1 MGKVFAEI
9 DDRLAGWIRGQQ
21 MFFVAT
27 APEAGGHI
35 NLSPKG
41 PIESLQV
48 LDPHTIA
55 YLDLIGSGAE
65 TVAHL
70 RQNGRICVMLCAFQG
85 PPRILRMHGRGTVL
99 APGGD
104 RFDRTA
110 AAFDLAAI
118 PAAEH
123 AARSIVLVEV
133 QRIADSCG
141 FDVPLM
147 VEQGRRP
154 QRGAWVDNKLAK
166 GGRAALAEY
175 VAEHNAESIDGLP
188 ALPLTEGRLQA

>member
-9 DDRLAGWIRGQQ
+9 DDKLVGWIRGQQ

-65 TVAHL
+65 TIAHL

-99 APGGD
+99 APGCD
-104 RFDRTA
+104 RYDRA
-110 AAFDLAAI
+110 AATFDLAAV

-123 AARSIVLVEV
+123 AARSIIMVEV

-166 GGRAALAEY
+166 GGQAALAAY

-188 ALPLTEGRLQA
+188 ALP

>member
-9 DDRLAGWIRGQQ
+9 DDKLASWIRGQQ

-99 APGGD
+99 EPGHD
-104 RFDRTA
+104 RYDCTA
-110 AAFDLAAI
+110 EAFDLAAI

-123 AARSIVLVEV
+123 AARSIVLVEL

-188 ALPLTEGRLQA
+188 ALPLTAGRLQA

>member
-9 DDRLAGWIRGQQ
+9 DDKLASWIRGQQ

-27 APEAGGHI
+27 APEVGGHI

-85 PPRILRMHGRGTVL
+85 SPRILRLHGRGTVL
-99 APGGD
+99 APGRDG
-104 RFDRTA
+104 FDRTA
-110 AAFDLAAI
+110 GTFDLAAM
-118 PAAEH
+118 PAAEY
-123 AARSIVLVEV
+123 AARSIIVVDL

-147 VEQGRRP
+147 IDQGRRP
-154 QRGAWVDNKLAK
+154 QRMAWIDNKLAK
-166 GGRAALAEY
+166 GGEAALAAY
-175 VAEHNAESIDGLP
+175 VTEHNAESIDGLP
-188 ALPLTEGRLQA
+188 AL

>member
-9 DDRLAGWIRGQQ
+9 DDKLASWIHGQQ

-27 APEAGGHI
+27 APEVGGHI

-48 LDPHTIA
+48 VDPHTIA
-55 YLDLIGSGAE
+55 YLDLIGSSAE

-99 APGGD
+99 PPGCD
-104 RFDRTA
+104 RYDRMAATFDVATV
-110 AAFDLAAI
+110 
-118 PAAEH
+118 PAAEQ
-123 AARSIVLVEV
+123 AARSIIVIEV

-154 QRGAWVDNKLAK
+154 QRDAWVENKLTK
-166 GGRAALAEY
+166 CGRAAVAEY

-188 ALPLTEGRLQA
+188 ALPLTGDRLTA

>member
-9 DDRLAGWIRGQQ
+9 DDKLARWIRGQQ

-27 APEAGGHI
+27 APEIGGHI

-41 PIESLQV
+41 PIESLKV

-85 PPRILRMHGRGTVL
+85 PPRILRMHGHGTVL
-99 APGGD
+99 TSG
-104 RFDRTA
+104 
-110 AAFDLAAI
+110 
-118 PAAEH
+118 
-123 AARSIVLVEV
+123 V
-133 QRIADSCG
+133 
-141 FDVPLM
+141 
-147 VEQGRRP
+147 
-154 QRGAWVDNKLAK
+154 
-166 GGRAALAEY
+166 
-175 VAEHNAESIDGLP
+175 
-188 ALPLTEGRLQA
+188 

>member
-9 DDRLAGWIRGQQ
+9 DDKLASWIRGQQ

-48 LDPHTIA
+48 LDPHSIA

-85 PPRILRMHGRGTVL
+85 PPRILRLHGRGTVL
-99 APGGD
+99 APGCERYD
-104 RFDRTA
+104 DTA
-110 AAFDLAAI
+110 ETFDLAAV
-118 PAAEH
+118 PTAEH
-123 AARSIVLVEV
+123 AARSIILVEV

-147 VEQGRRP
+147 AEQGRRP
-154 QRGAWVDNKLAK
+154 QRAAWVDNKLAH
-166 GGRAALAEY
+166 GGQAALATY

-188 ALPLTEGRLQA
+188 ALPLTAGRLQI

>member
-1 MGKVFAEI
+1 MGKVFGEI
-9 DDRLAGWIRGQQ
+9 DDKLASWICGQQ

-27 APEAGGHI
+27 APDAGGHV

-48 LDPHTIA
+48 LDRHTIA

-65 TVAHL
+65 TIAHL

-104 RFDRTA
+104 EYDRTA
-110 AAFDLAAI
+110 ARFDTAAM

-123 AARSIVLVEV
+123 AARSIIMVEV

-154 QRGAWVDNKLAK
+154 QRMAWVDNKLAK
-166 GGRAALAEY
+166 GGQAALAGY

-188 ALPLTEGRLQA
+188 AL

>member
-9 DDRLAGWIRGQQ
+9 DDKLASWIRGQQ

-27 APEAGGHI
+27 APEVGGHI

-85 PPRILRMHGRGTVL
+85 PPRILRLHGRGTVL
-99 APGGD
+99 TPGCDG
-104 RFDRTA
+104 FDRTA
-110 AAFDLAAI
+110 GTFDLAAM

-123 AARSIVLVEV
+123 AARSIIVVDV

-147 VEQGRRP
+147 IDQGRRP
-154 QRGAWVDNKLAK
+154 QRMAWVDNKLAK
-166 GGRAALAEY
+166 GGQAALAAY
-175 VAEHNAESIDGLP
+175 VTEHNAESIDGLP
-188 ALPLTEGRLQA
+188 AL

>member
-1 MGKVFAEI
+1 MSKVFAEI
-9 DDRLAGWIRGQQ
+9 DDKLASWIRGQQ

-27 APEAGGHI
+27 APETGGHI

-48 LDPHTIA
+48 LDPHTVA
-55 YLDLIGSGAE
+55 YLDLIGSRAE

-85 PPRILRMHGRGTVL
+85 PPRILRIHGRGTVL
-99 APGGD
+99 APRSD
-104 RFDRTA
+104 RYDRTA
-110 AAFDLAAI
+110 AAFDLTAI

-123 AARSIVLVEV
+123 AARSIVVVAV

-154 QRGAWVDNKLAK
+154 QRGAWVDNKLAN
-166 GGRAALAEY
+166 GGQAALGEY

-188 ALPLTEGRLQA
+188 ALPLGAGGLQP

>member
-9 DDRLAGWIRGQQ
+9 DDKLASWIRGQQ

-27 APEAGGHI
+27 APEVGGHI

-85 PPRILRMHGRGTVL
+85 PPRILRMHGRGRVL
-99 APGGD
+99 APGCDG
-104 RFDRTA
+104 FNRTA
-110 AAFDLAAI
+110 ATFDLATM
-118 PAAEH
+118 PSAEH
-123 AARSIVLVEV
+123 AARSIIMVEV

-147 VEQGRRP
+147 VDQGRRP
-154 QRGAWVDNKLAK
+154 QRDAWVDNKLAK
-166 GGRAALAEY
+166 GGRAALAAY

-188 ALPLTEGRLQA
+188 ALPLAAGRLPS

>member
-9 DDRLAGWIRGQQ
+9 DDKLASWIRGQQ

-27 APEAGGHI
+27 APEIGGHI

-99 APGGD
+99 AAGCD
-104 RFDRTA
+104 RYDRMA
-110 AAFDLAAI
+110 AAFDVAAM

-123 AARSIVLVEV
+123 AARSIIVVEV
-133 QRIADSCG
+133 RADRRFVRLRRTADGRAGASPATRRLG
-141 FDVPLM
+141 RQQAG
-147 VEQGRRP
+147 QGRPGGARRVR
-154 QRGAWVDNKLAK
+154 RGAQRREHR
-166 GGRAALAEY
+166 RAARA
-175 VAEHNAESIDGLP
+175 VTAADRG
-188 ALPLTEGRLQA
+188 

>member
-9 DDRLAGWIRGQQ
+9 DDKLASWIRGQQ

-27 APEAGGHI
+27 APETGGHI

-99 APGGD
+99 APGND

-110 AAFDLAAI
+110 ATFDLAAM

-123 AARSIVLVEV
+123 AARSIILVDLE
-133 QRIADSCG
+133 RIADSCG

-154 QRGAWVDNKLAK
+154 QRDAWVDNKLAK
-166 GGRAALAEY
+166 GGQAALAEY

-188 ALPLTEGRLQA
+188 ALPLAGE

>member
-9 DDRLAGWIRGQQ
+9 DDKLASWIRGQQ

-99 APGGD
+99 APGND

-110 AAFDLAAI
+110 ATFDLAAM

-123 AARSIVLVEV
+123 AARSIILVDLE
-133 QRIADSCG
+133 RIADSCG

-154 QRGAWVDNKLAK
+154 QRNAWVDNKLAK
-166 GGRAALAEY
+166 GGQAALAEY

-188 ALPLTEGRLQA
+188 ALPLTAGRLQA

>member
-9 DDRLAGWIRGQQ
+9 DDRLESWIRSQQ

-27 APEAGGHI
+27 APETGGHI

-85 PPRILRMHGRGTVL
+85 PPRILRMHGHGTVL
-99 APGGD
+99 APGCD

-123 AARSIVLVEV
+123 AARSIVQVEV
-133 QRIADSCG
+133 ERIADSCG

-147 VEQGRRP
+147 IERGRRP

-166 GGRAALAEY
+166 GGQAALAEY

-188 ALPLTEGRLQA
+188 ALPLTADRLQA

>member
-9 DDRLAGWIRGQQ
+9 DDRLARWIRGQQ

-27 APEAGGHI
+27 APEIGGHI

-41 PIESLQV
+41 PIESLQ
-48 LDPHTIA
+48 LLGPHTIA

-65 TVAHL
+65 TIAHL

-99 APGGD
+99 APDSD

-110 AAFDLAAI
+110 DRFDLAAM

-123 AARSIVLVEV
+123 AARSIIMVELE
-133 QRIADSCG
+133 RIADSCG

-147 VEQGRRP
+147 VDQGRRP
-154 QRGAWVDNKLAK
+154 QRNAWLENKLAK
-166 GGRAALAEY
+166 GGQAALVEY

-188 ALPLTEGRLQA
+188 AL

>member
-1 MGKVFAEI
+1 MGKVFAAV
-9 DDRLAGWIRGQQ
+9 DDKLASWIPAQQ

-65 TVAHL
+65 TIAHL
-70 RQNGRICVMLCAFQG
+70 RQNSRIGVMLCAFQA

-99 APGGD
+99 APGCD
-104 RFDRTA
+104 RYDRTA
-110 AAFDLAAI
+110 ATFD
-118 PAAEH
+118 
-123 AARSIVLVEV
+123 
-133 QRIADSCG
+133 
-141 FDVPLM
+141 
-147 VEQGRRP
+147 
-154 QRGAWVDNKLAK
+154 
-166 GGRAALAEY
+166 
-175 VAEHNAESIDGLP
+175 
-188 ALPLTEGRLQA
+188 